1 MPEATRARPD
11 VRRGHGPRP
20 FAGRDHRVIEP
31 RLTRHHELRPH
42 VPQPT
47 DEPLPIAAVAQDL
60 TEAITS
66 HETVVLRG
74 GTGSGKSTVGP
85 TIFFKALQEANPQK
99 KIKMVVAEP
108 RQYLAKEISTRVA
121 ILNNVPLGGDLVGF
135 YHGDDREYSKD
146 NTQIVYTVS
155 GSLRKR
161 IEEDKSLEE
170 YDAVFLDEIHLRDVD
185 QEAILIGL
193 KEVQKERARKG
204 LAPLKIV
211 IASASAKQKYA
222 DYYGNAVFK
231 EVPGKEPQ
239 YTVEKH
245 FAETSIDWENIP
257 LEMGKLAAK
266 LIKDPKNRGDVV
278 GFLPGQRE
286 IKIAMAE
293 FNRIMEEE
301 GLTYKSASLMGGG
314 GPENKATQKILGDNN
329 PNRQPL
335 AAFVSAVGEAGVTFA
350 GLETVIDS
358 GKSRVMV
365 YDKQSGLQRLET
377 IDHSFDD
384 FTQRLGR
391 VGRVRDGNFYGMY
404 TEADLL
410 DESKHPREAL
420 PAVLKEDLTP
430 LFLSLKRMG
439 IIDVYDVDY
448 LDHPGKEKIEQAVEK
463 LTLLGALHPDGT
475 LTDEGREMAELPL
488 DPHFARMLIEAKK
501 RGCVEQVS
509 VLVGF
514 LNNGRSVFSFDKR
527 IEQFEEKYAEYIHP
541 GSDFITLLKVWN
553 ASVGTSVEEKA
564 KWEQERGKFN
574 ESILRDAR
582 ATKNDLVSEK
592 LFEGLGLDREDKAFN
607 LADENVLL
615 QILRCVLA
623 GFADRLLKRQG
634 NTYAF
639 QNGRK
644 AGIEIGRASGLFGQ
658 LPELIVSANIRSPEG
673 LGRTF
678 AEINET
684 MDDAL
689 VAEAPQLAF
698 IRAQREQLAA
708 SNAAAE
714 AAEIERQQLEAAEA
728 AANTE
733 AERNASQG
741 TQENTDNNSGTTETP
756 EPPRK
761 LSFGERLKAAAVN
774 IKNAI
779 AGALQKV
786 RQTIAS
792 IWGNIKKFFGRR

>member
-1 MPEATRARPD
+1 MQEATLDRPD
-11 VRRGHGPRP
+11 VRRGHRPRT

-42 VPQPT
+42 VPQPA

-60 TEAITS
+60 MEAITS
-66 HETVVLRG
+66 HDTVVLRG

-85 TIFFKALQEANPQK
+85 TIFLEALQNTNPQK
-99 KIKMVVAEP
+99 KIKMIVAEP
-108 RQYLAKEISTRVA
+108 RQYLAKDISTRVA

-170 YDAVFLDEIHLRDVD
+170 YDAVVLDEIHLRDVD

-335 AAFVSAVGEAGVTFA
+335 AAFVSAVGEAGATFA
-350 GLETVIDS
+350 RLETVIDS

-430 LFLSLKRMG
+430 LILSLKRMG
-439 IIDVYDVDY
+439 IINVYDVDY
-448 LDHPGKEKIEQAVEK
+448 LDHPGKEKIDQAVEK

-475 LTDEGREMAELPL
+475 LTDEGKEMAELPL
-488 DPHFARMLIEAKK
+488 DPHFARMLVEAKK
-501 RGCVEQVS
+501 LGCVEPVS
-509 VLVGF
+509 LLVGF
-514 LNNGRSVFSFDKR
+514 LNRGRSVIDRKQIVPGFD
-527 IEQFEEKYAEYIHP
+527 QKYARYIYP
-541 GSDFITLLKVWN
+541 KSDYITFLNVWN
-553 ASVGTSVEEKA
+553 AYMALPRESDELKEWIKGFS
-564 KWEQERGKFN
+564 QETL
-574 ESILRDAR
+574 ESAR
-582 ATKNDLVSEK
+582 LTKNDLLGEPMFKDV
-592 LFEGLGLDREDKAFN
+592 GLSREDKAFDLSDKN
-607 LADENVLL
+607 L
-615 QILRCVLA
+615 VLA
-623 GFADRLLKRQG
+623 IQKCIVAGFVDSLLVRQG

-644 AGIEIGRASGLFGQ
+644 AGIEIGRASELFGQ

-698 IRAQREQLAA
+698 VRSQREQLAA